1 MKDACINHNFFCYI
15 QLSGKQKIEFL
26 LAFVV
31 IEIAILLNFLK
42 GYKNIKCQPDSLLI
56 FLHDH

>member
-1 MKDACINHNFFCYI
+1 MKGACINHNFFFCYI

-31 IEIAILLNFLK
+31 IETAILLNLLK
-42 GYKNIKCQPDSLLI
+42 GYKNIKCQPESLLVSI
-56 FLHDH
+56 FA